1 MNMNTE
7 YPVSPYVK
15 VGGLVHFARMLSK
28 IRLHA
33 AGKLGPDYVPH
44 LGEGFDGSCLQFLC
58 LKYEELKQ
66 RTLAGGSD
74 EEILQWAFE
83 HGRGQRPCDNEIDD
97 WNNYMVKRGWRD
109 QANERLQMRIKE
121 AHLEQHQPKV
131 ETFFDFIDADEK
143 RVPPA
148 RWWE

>member
-1 MNMNTE
+1 MNTT
-7 YPVSPYVK
+7 YPVSPYQK
-15 VGGLVHFARMLSK
+15 TGGLVHFARMLSK

-33 AGKLGPDYVPH
+33 EGKLGADYIPH
-44 LGEGFDGSCLQFLC
+44 LGEGFDGNCLQFLH
-58 LKYEELKQ
+58 LNYEDVKKRVLD
-66 RTLAGGSD
+66 GGTD
-74 EEILQWAFE
+74 EEILQWAIK
-83 HGRGQRPCDNEIDD
+83 HGRGQKPCDDEING

-109 QANERLQMRIKE
+109 QASERLQMRITE

-148 RWWE
+148 KWWE